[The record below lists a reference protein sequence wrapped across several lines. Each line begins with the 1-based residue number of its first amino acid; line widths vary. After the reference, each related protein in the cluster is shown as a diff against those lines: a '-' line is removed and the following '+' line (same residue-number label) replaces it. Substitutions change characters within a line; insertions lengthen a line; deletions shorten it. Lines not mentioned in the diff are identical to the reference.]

1 MPGML
6 AVVLSVALALLPH
19 HASKQGSQQHASNFP
34 VRGVLIA
41 GRSLGGIRIGMS
53 QTQVKAT
60 WGRRY
65 RLCDP
70 GICQNKKWQ
79 TWLYQYN
86 TGEGLGAA
94 VVFEQG
100 KVTSVFTLGSPD
112 GWRTDKGLK
121 MGDVISQVYDYYA
134 AATTSTKCL
143 GFDALSMKDPA
154 TKITTSFY
162 ASSGYVYGFAL
173 TAPSQPI
180 CQ

>member
-1 MPGML
+1 ML
-6 AVVLSVALALLPH
+6 AVVLSVAIALLPH
-19 HASKQGSQQHASNFP
+19 HASEQTSQQHASNFP
-34 VRGVLIA
+34 TRGVLVA
-41 GRSLGGIRIGMS
+41 GKSLAGVRIGM
-53 QTQVKAT
+53 TEKQVQAV
-60 WGRRY
+60 WGHRY
-65 RLCDP
+65 RLCDKS
-70 GICQNKKWQ
+70 ICQKWQ

-94 VVFEQG
+94 VVFENH

-121 MGDVISQVYDYYA
+121 MGDVISQVYDYYN
-134 AATTSTKCL
+134 TTSSTKCL
-143 GFDALSMKDPA
+143 GFNALSMKDPA